1 MNKVQQMLET
11 LEKEL
16 RNEKQYSSADKLL
29 PIIEEAKK
37 EKFTDYHGVIEQ
49 LKEYINESNNIDYN
63 RALVEAIEVIEK
75 RTYLKDGWIPCNKEL
90 PKKSGRYLAI
100 VTFGKSKFQ
109 IIEILIFK
117 KGRNRWFRQGR
128 GNEVIAWRELPEPYK
143 GE

>member
-1 MNKVQQMLET
+1 MDKIRQMLED

-16 RNEKQYSSADKLL
+16 RKDKQYSAADKLL
-29 PIIEEAKK
+29 PIIEEAEK
-37 EKFTDYHGVIEQ
+37 EQITDYHGVIEQ

-100 VTFGKSKFQ
+100 VTFGKNKFQ
-109 IIEILIFK
+109 IVEILIFK
-117 KGRNRWFRQGR
+117 KDRNRWFRQGR